1 MSPFSPAK
9 VCASLRGA
17 TSFQAIRPYLR
28 RRLEPMTRPP
38 SEAVD
43 LAPLPLASDGKLER
57 DQDASVT
64 SRIVVGIKD
73 RELAIAKEQLVGCEQ
88 R

>member
-1 MSPFSPAK
+1 
-9 VCASLRGA
+9 
-17 TSFQAIRPYLR
+17 
-28 RRLEPMTRPP
+28 MTRPP

-57 DQDASVT
+57 DQNAGVT
-64 SRIVVGIKD
+64 SRIIVGIED